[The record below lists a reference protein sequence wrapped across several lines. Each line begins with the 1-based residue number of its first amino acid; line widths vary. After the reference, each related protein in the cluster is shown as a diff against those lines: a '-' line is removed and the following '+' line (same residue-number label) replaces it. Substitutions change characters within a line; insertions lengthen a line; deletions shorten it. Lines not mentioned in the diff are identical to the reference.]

1 MLVFEISSF
10 WVTLLVFQSH
20 AWFSS
25 QLLSLPNILL
35 ELNLAHCSKMESL
48 VEVKSKGYG
57 NSVTVTA
64 LTTFWVTVLITIW
77 VLFKR
82 VDVPVVMLVKYV
94 SEKSSVRSSPV
105 ERCDLRFNRLY
116 AILTNFGL

>member
-1 MLVFEISSF
+1 
-10 WVTLLVFQSH
+10 
-20 AWFSS
+20 
-25 QLLSLPNILL
+25 
-35 ELNLAHCSKMESL
+35 MESL

-94 SEKSSVRSSPV
+94 SEKKYVGEEFSV
-105 ERCDLRFNRLY
+105 CW
-116 AILTNFGL
+116 